1 VVEVRISGIGHLL
14 RARVYALCVRIL
26 LVSQMYPGP
35 DDPDLGVFVQH
46 LEEELHRR
54 GNEVERAV
62 LDHRAGGKRRYAA
75 LARSA
80 LAASRRFRPDVV
92 YAHFLVPTGLLAA
105 LGSRA
110 PLVVTAHGKD
120 VRNIGAFPGIRAATR
135 LVVRRAEAVIA
146 VSNYLRR
153 ELEAKVPEAR
163 GKTEVVD
170 CGVDLERFTVEPP
183 PEGPT
188 RYLCVGSLT
197 ERKNVVR
204 LADAFAR
211 VGEGTLTFV
220 GDGPLRPAL
229 EARERVTVT
238 GRVPHAEIPRRLAE
252 SHVLC
257 QPSLI
262 EPFGLALLEAMAAGR
277 SVVATRIGGPPEFV
291 TAEAGVLVDPTDVT
305 ELARGLAA
313 AAALPRPNEAGRE
326 VAAEHDLRRQ
336 AERVEAILRRAV
348 RGLEDGAR
356 PAA

>member
-1 VVEVRISGIGHLL
+1 
-14 RARVYALCVRIL
+14 VRIL

-35 DDPDLGVFVQH
+35 DDPDLGVFVQQ
-46 LEEELHRR
+46 LEEELRRR

-62 LDHRAGGKRRYAA
+62 IDHRAGGRRRYAA

-110 PLVVTAHGKD
+110 PLVVTAHGRD
-120 VRNIGAFPGIRAATR
+120 VRNIGAYPGIRAATR

-146 VSNYLRR
+146 VSDYLRR

-170 CGVDLERFTVEPP
+170 CGVDLERFTVTPA

-197 ERKNVVR
+197 ERKN
-204 LADAFAR
+204 
-211 VGEGTLTFV
+211 FV

-229 EARERVTVT
+229 EARERVAVT

-291 TAEAGVLVDPTDVT
+291 TAQAGVLVDPTDDDD
-305 ELARGLAA
+305 LARGLVA
-313 AAALPRPNEAGRE
+313 AAALPRPNEAARAA
-326 VAAEHDLRRQ
+326 AAEHDLRRQ

-348 RGLEDGAR
+348 RRRQAAAR